1 MTILFGQFTTK
12 FTNFANGSSTPD
24 EFKSDVNSFCLWF
37 IYLFIGKFVISYLAT
52 VSISISGIRTTRT
65 IRRAFLEHILRME
78 IWHFDLPENG
88 SPATQVTTN
97 ANRINQGI
105 ADKLSLMV
113 QAISMFFSSFIIAI
127 AVQWK
132 LALITMSL
140 VPVILIVSVVCV
152 GIDALLESRIVRFY
166 SQGAAMA
173 QEALSTVKTVH
184 AFWAQQSMISK
195 YNGYMDHA
203 HHEGNKK
210 SLNYGVLFSID
221 YFVVYSA
228 TALSFWQGFRMFK
241 TGEVPDIG
249 KILTFV
255 TCQTV

>member
-1 MTILFGQFTTK
+1 
-12 FTNFANGSSTPD
+12 
-24 EFKSDVNSFCLWF
+24 
-37 IYLFIGKFVISYLAT
+37 
-52 VSISISGIRTTRT
+52 
-65 IRRAFLEHILRME
+65 ME

-113 QAISMFFSSFIIAI
+113 QAISMFFSSLIIAI

-132 LALITMSL
+132 LALITMSI
-140 VPVILIVSVVCV
+140 VPVVLIVSVVCV

-184 AFWAQQSMISK
+184 AFGRSS
-195 YNGYMDHA
+195 
-203 HHEGNKK
+203 
-210 SLNYGVLFSID
+210 
-221 YFVVYSA
+221 
-228 TALSFWQGFRMFK
+228 R
-241 TGEVPDIG
+241 
-249 KILTFV
+249 
-255 TCQTV
+255 